1 MKKKKKKKMH
11 YISVIWGIIMLLLVL
26 GLTII
31 AIIYKKE
38 TKEYK
43 AFESALEEKTREYIE
58 TNGLYP
64 NDNVTYSVEELL
76 EKKVVE
82 TNIVKD
88 KKCEGY
94 VEIENNNQSFTY
106 QAYVKC
112 GTYKTL
118 GYKKSDDLKSDND

>member
-1 MKKKKKKKMH
+1 MKNLDLKKMH

-38 TKEYK
+38 TEEYK
-43 AFESALEEKTREYIE
+43 AFESTLEEKTQEYIE
-58 TNGLYP
+58 ANGLYP
-64 NDNVTYSVEELL
+64 DDKATYSVEELL
-76 EKKVVE
+76 EEKVVE

-94 VEIENNNQSFTY
+94 VEIENNNQSFSY

-118 GYKKSDDLKSDND
+118 GYKKKWWFEKR

>member
-1 MKKKKKKKMH
+1 MKNLDLKKMH

-31 AIIYKKE
+31 AIIYKNE
-38 TKEYK
+38 TEEYK
-43 AFESALEEKTREYIE
+43 AFEKTLEEKTQEYIE

-64 NDNVTYSVEELL
+64 SNKVSYTIEELL
-76 EKKVVE
+76 EEKVVE

-88 KKCEGY
+88 KNCEGY
-94 VEIENNNQSFTY
+94 VEIANNNQSFSY

-118 GYKKSDDLKSDND
+118 GYKKK